1 MALFGSRRI
10 LHERT
15 RAHDAPVTLRVVDD
29 PPDRPEW
36 LRETIRLLTSGTAA
50 ERDRLLARV
59 AQASD
64 AELARGSDDDWGLG
78 QVATHLLIVERGVS
92 TIGLRLAT
100 GAEPGPTGQPRPAA
114 SAVTRA
120 GIASLAGKAAATAAR
135 LIAEFPAE
143 PDSQGTARHPY
154 YGDLNCFGWL
164 LMLPEH
170 YRAHLEALDRGR
182 PSAL

>member
-1 MALFGSRRI
+1 M
-10 LHERT
+10 
-15 RAHDAPVTLRVVDD
+15 TLRVVDD
-29 PPDRPEW
+29 PPDRPDW
-36 LRETIRLLTSGTAA
+36 LRETIRLLTSGTAT

-59 AQASD
+59 AQAPD
-64 AELARGSDDDWGLG
+64 VDLARGSDDNWGLG

-92 TIGLRLAT
+92 AIGLRLAT

-120 GIASLAGKAAATAAR
+120 GIESLAEKAVSTAAR

-143 PDSQGTARHPY
+143 PNATATARHPY